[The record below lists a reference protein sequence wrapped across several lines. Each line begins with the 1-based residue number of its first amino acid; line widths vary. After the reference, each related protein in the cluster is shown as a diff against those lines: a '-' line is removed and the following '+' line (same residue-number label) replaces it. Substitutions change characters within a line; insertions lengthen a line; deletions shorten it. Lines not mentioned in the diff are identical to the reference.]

1 MEREQAKSA
10 IEAVLFTMGGAVEL
24 KSLAAA
30 IEDEPEA
37 AKELV
42 EEMGIPF
49 VEEDIMIYDVVNAD
63 EAWVTTTPYCIAP
76 VTKFNGQ
83 VIGDGTNPMFHKIL
97 KAWGDRVGKDLWSE
111 LVDAQPI
118 RYR

>member
-42 EEMGIPF
+42 EELAAEYDTAMCCRMWFLRPCPLSLTSSLSPEQRSSRF
-49 VEEDIMIYDVVNAD
+49 EESNRIM
-63 EAWVTTTPYCIAP
+63 
-76 VTKFNGQ
+76 
-83 VIGDGTNPMFHKIL
+83 
-97 KAWGDRVGKDLWSE
+97 R
-111 LVDAQPI
+111 
-118 RYR
+118 